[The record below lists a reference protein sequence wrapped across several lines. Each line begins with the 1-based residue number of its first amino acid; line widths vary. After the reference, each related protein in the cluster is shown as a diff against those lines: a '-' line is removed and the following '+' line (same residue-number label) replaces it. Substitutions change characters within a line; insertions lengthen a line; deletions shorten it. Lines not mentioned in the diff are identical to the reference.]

1 MLSARCFFPRSRG
14 APTGRHPRAAT
25 TPFIIGKHAQP
36 RPSSPGRNAWHV
48 LPLHVHGE
56 RKKDERQRHHQHRT
70 SHRGRAA
77 QAVPAPLFR
86 CGGGRLGGSKR
97 QRHGGRHGLAPCHGA
112 RGEIDRSCSCP
123 GRPGGATRPA
133 AGRWSKPCVRASREI
148 ARAALSLQRCAASPS
163 LPGRQGSSPDRD
175 RIGGSLSGAAAVR
188 AATPTRRGRVRV
200 AAGFPQLDRIARPA
214 RGLGGVRAAAA
225 RWNIVPSVRRITV
238 VRWGRAW

>member
-14 APTGRHPRAAT
+14 AATGRHPRAAP
-25 TPFIIGKHAQP
+25 TPFIIGSHA
-36 RPSSPGRNAWHV
+36 PSCLPAPAGTPGMSSRCTCTGH
-48 LPLHVHGE
+48 E
-56 RKKDERQRHHQHRT
+56 K
-70 SHRGRAA
+70 GRAA
-77 QAVPAPLFR
+77 AAPPAPHVAPR
-86 CGGGRLGGSKR
+86 QSSAGGPCPPFPVRGRQARRFQKAAARR
-97 QRHGGRHGLAPCHGA
+97 QARA

-133 AGRWSKPCVRASREI
+133 AGRGSKPCVRASRET